1 LHIERR
7 NYERNQTRK
16 PLLYLPQPGQ
26 LGAGKGEGVMKHG
39 RPGEL
44 SYSELKR
51 INQGLKKQIADLQ
64 KKLQDKESEA
74 NTYKV
79 ELNKMREMGRTY

>member
-1 LHIERR
+1 
-7 NYERNQTRK
+7 
-16 PLLYLPQPGQ
+16 
-26 LGAGKGEGVMKHG
+26 MKHG

>member
-1 LHIERR
+1 
-7 NYERNQTRK
+7 
-16 PLLYLPQPGQ
+16 
-26 LGAGKGEGVMKHG
+26 MKHG
-39 RPGEL
+39 RTGEL

-64 KKLQDKESEA
+64 KKLRDKESEA

-79 ELNKMREMGRTY
+79 ELNKIREMGCTY